1 MARAKC
7 ADRLGA
13 RRTRHTA
20 GMADNLR
27 ASLQA
32 LAISVVIVLALV
44 AVWDLAP
51 FLVGGARGGQ

>member
-1 MARAKC
+1 
-7 ADRLGA
+7 
-13 RRTRHTA
+13 
-20 GMADNLR
+20 MADNLR

-44 AVWDLAP
+44 ALWDLAP